1 MHIAGAG
8 GSVTHTLRAR
18 AVMVRK
24 SAGAGRSGMKK
35 TVPRRSLVCTECKQH
50 LFTQKLYIGCGT
62 TFFKNYYRGHII
74 PPGVSVISR

>member
-1 MHIAGAG
+1 MDMHIAGAG

-35 TVPRRSLVCTECKQH
+35 TVPRRSLVQVMPSCAVPYAGAAVKVH
-50 LFTQKLYIGCGT
+50 LPGT
-62 TFFKNYYRGHII
+62 LSTDVF
-74 PPGVSVISR
+74 